1 MKATANREGLL
12 TAFQIVAGVV
22 PARSPKP
29 ILKSVKLEL
38 GEDASATLMATDLE
52 LGIRYRVSGI
62 TVDEPGTVILPA
74 AEMMSILRELPD
86 ETIAIEDRA
95 SGIKISGAAS
105 RFELPPQDPL
115 GYPDVPDFG
124 DESGHKIKGGHF
136 ATMIRRTIF
145 AVAPENS
152 RYALNSVLF
161 EFAEDRVNLVATD
174 GKRLSRMPGKVT
186 AGGGPSSGTW
196 LVPPKALNLVLKTL
210 VDPEEEVEIA
220 LRENEVLFRTGKMT
234 IYSRLV
240 EGRFPNY
247 MDVFPPPAVLHVPLP
262 VAQFHAVVRQSR
274 IVTRDESKG
283 VEFLFDPGMLTLTS
297 RGQDT
302 GEAEIHLP
310 IGYDGE
316 SIKLIFDP
324 QLLVDALRVLDADE
338 EISLDLVDNRR
349 AAVFRSRDE
358 FEYVVMPLTKDR

>member
-38 GEDASATLMATDLE
+38 GDDGAATLMATDLE
-52 LGIRYRVSGI
+52 LGIRYRVSGL

-86 ETIAIEDRA
+86 ESIVIEDLP
-95 SGIKISGAAS
+95 SGIKVSGASS

-115 GYPDVPDFG
+115 GYPDVPDFEDKG
-124 DESGHKIKGGHF
+124 GQKIKSGQL

-152 RYALNSVLF
+152 RYALHSVLF
-161 EFAEDRVNLVATD
+161 EFSKDNLNLVATD
-174 GKRLSRMPGKVT
+174 GKRLARMPGKAT
-186 AGGGPSSGTW
+186 FMGERPEGSW
-196 LVPPKALNLVLKTL
+196 LVPPKALSLVLKSL
-210 VDPEEEVEIA
+210 VDPEEELELA
-220 LRENEVLFRTGKMT
+220 LRENEVLFRTGKTT

-247 MDVFPPPAVLHVPLP
+247 MDVFPPPANIRIPLP
-262 VAQFHAVVRQSR
+262 VSQFYAVVRQAR

-283 VEFLFDPGMLTLTS
+283 VEFLFEPGMLTLTS
-297 RGQDT
+297 RGQDA
-302 GEAEIHLP
+302 GEAEIRLP
-310 IGYDGE
+310 VGYEGE

-324 QLLVDALRVLDADE
+324 QLLVDALRVLDSDE
-338 EISLDLVDNRR
+338 EVSLDLVDNRR

-358 FEYVVMPLTKDR
+358 YEYVVMPLTKDR